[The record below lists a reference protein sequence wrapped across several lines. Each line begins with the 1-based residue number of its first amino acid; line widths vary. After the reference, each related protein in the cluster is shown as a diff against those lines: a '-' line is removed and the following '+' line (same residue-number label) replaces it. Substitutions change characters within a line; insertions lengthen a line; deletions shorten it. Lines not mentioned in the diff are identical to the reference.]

1 MPEMSAST
9 TANTAPASAASFHA
23 NLSSTT
29 LGQDNDGQVTA
40 RTASLH
46 SNLSSTTLGQDAN
59 NQHPAPAQPESA
71 ASSPRYIYTKKTGRP
86 PNPDA
91 QPKSKSALGKFMSK
105 FQSPAVRQGNDARDR
120 ELLEEE
126 RTGVKIWTATE
137 TPTGQGSAGA
147 FQAGGVIGGWYSR
160 WPPQRQE

>member
-1 MPEMSAST
+1 MSAST
-9 TANTAPASAASFHA
+9 TANTTPAGAVSLHS
-23 NLSSTT
+23 NISSTT
-29 LGQDNDGQVTA
+29 LGKDNDGQPQA
-40 RTASLH
+40 EAASLH
-46 SNLSSTTLGQDAN
+46 SNLSSTTLGQDKN
-59 NQHPAPAQPESA
+59 SRPPAPAQLESA

-91 QPKSKSALGKFMSK
+91 QLKPKSALSKFMSK
-105 FQSPAVRQGNDARDR
+105 FQSPAVRQGNEARDR

-126 RTGVKIWTATE
+126 RRGVKIWTATE
-137 TPTGQGSAGA
+137 TPTGAGSAGS